1 MKNNQ
6 RAWCGH
12 ESKDHQS
19 EDNKWDR
26 IKLKEAIDRVKMQC
40 PEREETSA
48 NLISEKGL
56 ASKIRKEFT
65 PLNSKRANDFFNFF
79 ILYWGI
85 AD

>member
-1 MKNNQ
+1 MDTKAKTTKA
-6 RAWCGH
+6 RI
-12 ESKDHQS
+12 
-19 EDNKWDR
+19 NKWDR
-26 IKLKEAIDRVKMQC
+26 IKLKSSCITKEAIDRVKMQC

-48 NLISEKGL
+48 NLISDTGL

-65 PLNSKRANDFFNFF
+65 PLNSKKANAFFNFL